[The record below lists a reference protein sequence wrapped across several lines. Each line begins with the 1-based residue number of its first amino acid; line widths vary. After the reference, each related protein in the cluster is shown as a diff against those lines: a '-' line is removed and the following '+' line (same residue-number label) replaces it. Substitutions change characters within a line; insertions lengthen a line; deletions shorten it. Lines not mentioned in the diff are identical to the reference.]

1 MNNKQLDELLKSAR
15 VPERAGEYWEK
26 FPGRVMAKLHW
37 RVQKM
42 EAGRRAEA
50 QEHAWKSRSSGFR
63 FVRVPAFGAVL
74 ALACI
79 ILGFVL
85 GFWRGQHS
93 LAPERA
99 QLAEALKC
107 YREIAGLFP
116 NQIQSI
122 VFDQKGAHLVL
133 AEQPNVPVSTPL
145 YVKICGPAGC
155 QRFVTFSGQ
164 QIRVNGDTFDVLV
177 DRQGD
182 VMVVGEQWVWSSSEP
197 LQSVDGYRIEARP
210 LPVQS

>member
-1 MNNKQLDELLKSAR
+1 MNNKRLDEILKSAR

-37 RVQKM
+37 RKQNS
-42 EAGRRAEA
+42 EA
-50 QEHAWKSRSSGFR
+50 QQLALPRVSSFR
-63 FVRVPAFGAVL
+63 LFRLPVFGAGL
-74 ALACI
+74 AVACI
-79 ILGFVL
+79 LLGFGL
-85 GFWRGQHS
+85 GIRIGRQS
-93 LAPERA
+93 IAPERA

-122 VFDQKGAHLVL
+122 VFDQNGPHLVL
-133 AEQPNVPVSTPL
+133 AEQPNVPASTPL

-164 QIRVNGDTFDVLV
+164 QIHLNGDTFDVLV
-177 DRQGD
+177 DRRGD
-182 VMVVGEQWVWSSSEP
+182 VMVVGAQSVWSSSEP
-197 LQSVDGYRIEARP
+197 LQSVGGYRIEARP
-210 LPVQS
+210 LPAQS

>member
-1 MNNKQLDELLKSAR
+1 MNNDELDKILKSAR
-15 VPERAGEYWEK
+15 VPERAGDYWEK
-26 FPGRVMAKLHW
+26 FPDRVMAKLHW
-37 RVQKM
+37 RKQN
-42 EAGRRAEA
+42 AEA
-50 QEHAWKSRSSGFR
+50 RQLARPRSSSFR
-63 FVRVPAFGAVL
+63 FLRLPVFGAGL
-74 ALACI
+74 AVACI
-79 ILGFVL
+79 ILGFGL
-85 GFWRGQHS
+85 GLRIGRQS
-93 LAPERA
+93 IAPERA

-133 AEQPNVPVSTPL
+133 AEQPNVPASTPL

-177 DRQGD
+177 DRRGD
-182 VMVVGEQWVWSSSEP
+182 VMVVGEQSVWSSSEP
-197 LQSVDGYRIEARP
+197 LHSVDGYRIEARP
-210 LPVQS
+210 LPAQS